1 MTSAFWT
8 QLAEEQTILTAE
20 EKTSRRYS
28 TSIIALKSVSIQWF
42 LILGHRVDL
51 HARLKP
57 MAIKFVASI
66 AQ

>member
-28 TSIIALKSVSIQWF
+28 TSIIALKSVSIQCF
-42 LILGHRVDL
+42 LILG
-51 HARLKP
+51 A
-57 MAIKFVASI
+57 
-66 AQ
+66 